1 MRIVSRLLIRRRLW
15 LIRLRRRLTGMRS
28 ISRLLIRRRLWLI
41 RLRRRLTGMRSISRL
56 LIRRRLWLIRLRRR
70 LSSVRIVNRLLIRRR
85 LWLIRLRRRLSSVR
99 IVNRLLIRRRL
110 WLVRL
115 RRVTRF
121 RLISRRSALM
131 ASRGFSPRLWRGSGR
146 RRCAHGLSDT
156 MTIQQRI
163 VRVEISR
170 ARGAGAGEQHIILCG
185 TCRAGAGEQHIILC
199 GTCRA
204 GAGKQY
210 IVGGDRRTA
219 GAVLHRLFT
228 VIHPFAG
235 EKRRVGFTPHGV
247 GKLLGQTLTS
257 RQRAA

>member
-1 MRIVSRLLIRRRLW
+1 MRSISRLLIRRRLWLVRLRRRLSGIRIVSRLLIRRRLW

-28 ISRLLIRRRLWLI
+28 ISRLLIRRRLWLV
-41 RLRRRLTGMRSISRL
+41 RLRRRLSGIRIVSRL

-70 LSSVRIVNRLLIRRR
+70 LWLVRLQRR
-85 LWLIRLRRRLSSVR
+85 LTSVR

-146 RRCAHGLSDT
+146 RRCTHGLSDT

-185 TCRAGAGEQHIILC
+185 TCRAGAG
-199 GTCRA
+199 
-204 GAGKQY
+204 KQD

>member
-28 ISRLLIRRRLWLI
+28 ISRLLIRRRLWLV
-41 RLRRRLTGMRSISRL
+41 RLRRRLSGIRIVSRL

-70 LSSVRIVNRLLIRRR
+70 LWLVRLQRR
-85 LWLIRLRRRLSSVR
+85 LTSVR

-146 RRCAHGLSDT
+146 RRCTHGLSDT

-185 TCRAGAGEQHIILC
+185 TCRAGAG
-199 GTCRA
+199 
-204 GAGKQY
+204 KQD

>member
-1 MRIVSRLLIRRRLW
+1 MRIVSRLLIRRRLWLIPLRRRLSGIRIVSRLLIRRRLW

-28 ISRLLIRRRLWLI
+28 ISRLLIRRRLWLV
-41 RLRRRLTGMRSISRL
+41 RLRRRLSGIRIVSRL

-70 LSSVRIVNRLLIRRR
+70 LWLVRLQRR
-85 LWLIRLRRRLSSVR
+85 LTSVR

-146 RRCAHGLSDT
+146 RRCTHGLSDT

-185 TCRAGAGEQHIILC
+185 TCRAGAG
-199 GTCRA
+199 
-204 GAGKQY
+204 KQD

>member
-1 MRIVSRLLIRRRLW
+1 
-15 LIRLRRRLTGMRS
+15 MRS
-28 ISRLLIRRRLWLI
+28 ISRLLIRRRLWLV
-41 RLRRRLTGMRSISRL
+41 RLRRRLTSM
-56 LIRRRLWLIRLRRR
+56 
-70 LSSVRIVNRLLIRRR
+70 RIVNRLLIRRR
-85 LWLIRLRRRLSSVR
+85 LR
-99 IVNRLLIRRRL
+99 
-110 WLVRL
+110 LVRL

-146 RRCAHGLSDT
+146 RRCTHGLSDT

-170 ARGAGAGEQHIILCG
+170 ARGAGAG
-185 TCRAGAGEQHIILC
+185 
-199 GTCRA
+199 
-204 GAGKQY
+204 KQD

>member
-1 MRIVSRLLIRRRLW
+1 MRSISRLLIRRRLWLVRLRRRLSGIRIVSRLLIRRRLW
-15 LIRLRRRLTGMRS
+15 LIRLRRRLTGMR
-28 ISRLLIRRRLWLI
+28 
-41 RLRRRLTGMRSISRL
+41 
-56 LIRRRLWLIRLRRR
+56 
-70 LSSVRIVNRLLIRRR
+70 IVNRLLIRRR
-85 LWLIRLRRRLSSVR
+85 LWLIRLRRRLSSMRSISRLLIRRRLWLVRLRRRLTSMR

-110 WLVRL
+110 RLVRL

-185 TCRAGAGEQHIILC
+185 TCRAGAG
-199 GTCRA
+199 
-204 GAGKQY
+204 KQY

>member
-1 MRIVSRLLIRRRLW
+1 
-15 LIRLRRRLTGMRS
+15 MRS
-28 ISRLLIRRRLWLI
+28 ISRLLIRRRLWLV
-41 RLRRRLTGMRSISRL
+41 RLRRRLTSM
-56 LIRRRLWLIRLRRR
+56 
-70 LSSVRIVNRLLIRRR
+70 
-85 LWLIRLRRRLSSVR
+85 R

-146 RRCAHGLSDT
+146 RRCTHGLSDT

-170 ARGAGAGEQHIILCG
+170 ARG
-185 TCRAGAGEQHIILC
+185 AGAGEQHIILC

>member
-1 MRIVSRLLIRRRLW
+1 
-15 LIRLRRRLTGMRS
+15 MRS
-28 ISRLLIRRRLWLI
+28 ISRLLIRRRLWLVRLRRRLSGIRIVSRLLIRRRLWLVRLRRRLWLI
-41 RLRRRLTGMRSISRL
+41 RLRRRLSSMRSISRL
-56 LIRRRLWLIRLRRR
+56 LIRRRLWLVRLRRR
-70 LSSVRIVNRLLIRRR
+70 LTSMRIVNRLLIRRR
-85 LWLIRLRRRLSSVR
+85 LR
-99 IVNRLLIRRRL
+99 
-110 WLVRL
+110 LVRL

-146 RRCAHGLSDT
+146 RRCTHGLSDT

-185 TCRAGAGEQHIILC
+185 TCRAGAG
-199 GTCRA
+199 
-204 GAGKQY
+204 KQD